1 MVISSPT
8 SCSKKGLFSA
18 LKLGFSAIVVAIG
31 LNQGAVAQEQ
41 SFEDWLVELRAE
53 AADQG
58 ISDATLDAALTG
70 IQPIPRVIELD
81 RKQPEFTL
89 TFQEY
94 LDRVVPQSR
103 KTVHKLA
110 LKSMKPS

>member
-1 MVISSPT
+1 MVISSAT
-8 SCSKKGLFSA
+8 SSSKKGLFST
-18 LKLGFSAIVVAIG
+18 LKLGFSAIVVAVG
-31 LNQGAVAQEQ
+31 LNQVAVAQEQ

-53 AADQG
+53 AADRG

-103 KTVHKLA
+103 KTVHRRVS
-110 LKSMKPS
+110 KSMKPF